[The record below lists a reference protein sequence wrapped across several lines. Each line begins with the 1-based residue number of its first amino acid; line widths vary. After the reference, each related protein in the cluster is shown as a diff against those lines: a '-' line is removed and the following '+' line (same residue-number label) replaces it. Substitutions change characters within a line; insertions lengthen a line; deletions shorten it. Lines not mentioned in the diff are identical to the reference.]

1 MKLTGILL
9 AFLWKRREMMEE
21 HERKIFEELK
31 AHVNCSKNFACVN
44 SAIEDLCDA
53 KYYPDIDLLECL
65 ENEPQ
70 NCELAK
76 PYAARFIC
84 TCLLREYIV
93 KNFDKWIVDSANR
106 IKRMNLCRF

>member
-1 MKLTGILL
+1 
-9 AFLWKRREMMEE
+9 MEE
-21 HERKIFEELK
+21 DDRKKFEELK
-31 AHVNCSKNFACVN
+31 ARVNCSKNFACVS

-70 NCELAK
+70 NCEFAK

-84 TCLLREYIV
+84 TCPLRKYIV
-93 KNFDKWIVDSANR
+93 NNFDKWLANSADR
-106 IKRMNLCRF
+106 IRRF